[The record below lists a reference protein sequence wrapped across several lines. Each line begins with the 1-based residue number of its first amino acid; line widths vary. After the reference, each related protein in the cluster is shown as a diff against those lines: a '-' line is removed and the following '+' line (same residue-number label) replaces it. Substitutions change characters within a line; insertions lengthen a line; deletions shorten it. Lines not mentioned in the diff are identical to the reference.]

1 MSTENYYKVLGVSEN
16 ASLDEIKKSYRSLAL
31 KYHPDRNPQNRKAAE
46 ERFKKVSEA
55 YYVLGDTERRAE
67 YDAYR
72 KGYGYGAGG
81 NFTGAQGFDFEEILK
96 HFGGLGGGGRASRR
110 GYAAPYGNVEDIF
123 DIFRHMGGGARTEYV
138 YTGGPGRAD
147 YGRPAGQTD
156 LNANLS
162 VPANVAR
169 QGGEVLFRHNG
180 KKITLKIKP
189 GTRTGQKLR
198 IKGQGRVCSACGHAG
213 DLIVNIKTQ

>member
-16 ASLDEIKKSYRSLAL
+16 ASLDEIKKAYRNLAL
-31 KYHPDRNPQNRKAAE
+31 KYHPDRNPENRKAAE

-81 NFTGAQGFDFEEILK
+81 DFTGAKGFDFEEILK
-96 HFGGLGGGGRASRR
+96 HFGGMGAGRRSGRSYTTS
-110 GYAAPYGNVEDIF
+110 YANVEDIF
-123 DIFRHMGGGARTEYV
+123 DIFRHMGGGGRAEYV
-138 YTGGPGRAD
+138 YSGGGGRPD
-147 YGRPAGQTD
+147 YGQARSNTD
-156 LNANLS
+156 LSAQLS
-162 VPANVAR
+162 VPANVAS
-169 QGGEVLFRHNG
+169 QGGEVLFKHNE

-189 GTRTGQKLR
+189 GTRSGQKLR
-198 IKGQGRVCSACGHAG
+198 IKGQGRMCPACGHAG
-213 DLIVNIKTQ
+213 DLIVTIKTQ